1 VKHLAS
7 IREGKAKPKSQ
18 TDWISSLR
26 GLKLSRA
33 LFDNSKSLAK
43 SFVNNVVPPPSR

>member
-7 IREGKAKPKSQ
+7 IREGKAKPKSH

-26 GLKLSRA
+26 GQKLSRT
-33 LFDNSKSLAK
+33 LIDKNNSLAEN
-43 SFVNNVVPPPSR
+43 FVNNVVPLR